1 MNLLP
6 IDIPMQVDDRRF
18 LSFEVKDDFVGRFA
32 QEEPYALRCFSARVS
47 RFALLFPHFVVLL
60 IFLC

>member
-32 QEEPYALRCFSARVS
+32 QEELYALRCFSARDS
-47 RFALLFPHFVVLL
+47 RFASFFSS
-60 IFLC
+60 LC